1 MVFANA
7 WARIH
12 RRDEHPIGRERDLAL
27 RPAEVTFPAAV
38 RWRYC
43 KASARCAVVGRDGTC
58 HGTAEEGQEGSRCVA
73 SADRDRPGAT
83 ETARR
88 AYASAATTSTFGLS
102 GWRQH
107 RSAQAPTAVK
117 SRTLSRT
124 DLVRCCGP
132 AAIVIRLV
140 GRNGPPSP
148 VSQSDSCDI
157 IQWSHPRATGAT
169 GGS

>member
-12 RRDEHPIGRERDLAL
+12 RRDEHPIGREGDLAL

-43 KASARCAVVGRDGTC
+43 KASARCGVVGRDGTC

-73 SADRDRPGAT
+73 SADRDRPSAT

-88 AYASAATTSTFGLS
+88 AYASAATISTFGLS
-102 GWRQH
+102 GWRDH
-107 RSAQAPTAVK
+107 RSAQGPSDSGSGSSLPSA
-117 SRTLSRT
+117 LG
-124 DLVRCCGP
+124 RCGGP